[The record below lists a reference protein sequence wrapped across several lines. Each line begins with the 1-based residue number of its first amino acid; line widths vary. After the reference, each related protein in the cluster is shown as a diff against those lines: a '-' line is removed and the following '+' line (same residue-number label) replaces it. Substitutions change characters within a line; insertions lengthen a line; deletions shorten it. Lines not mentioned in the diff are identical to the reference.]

1 MQDELD
7 EFAEFFDGP
16 LSQEEQELIKQLKAR
31 ESEVERE
38 IKDQTKETGN
48 KRYENMDNNEQLD
61 VD

>member
-1 MQDELD
+1 MQQELD

-38 IKDQTKETGN
+38 IKETNVTRN
-48 KRYENMDNNEQLD
+48 KRYQDTNEAQD